1 MNSGI
6 LPYNRAMPP
15 VRYTPRAMDTL
26 ATLDQF
32 DFHDRIG
39 RVRGPALVLFH
50 APGCAACRHW
60 KQLLADYARLQDNIS
75 LYQVDVQRDMALAHE
90 FGLYHLPAL
99 FLFLNGQF
107 HCEFQSEARVEHI
120 RQALDAA
127 LRSPPQ
133 EAP

>member
-1 MNSGI
+1 
-6 LPYNRAMPP
+6 
-15 VRYTPRAMDTL
+15 MDTV
-26 ATLDQF
+26 ATLEQF

-39 RVRGPALVLFH
+39 RSQGPALVLFH

-60 KQLLADYARLQDNIS
+60 KQLLADFARLHDNVSI
-75 LYQVDVQRDMALAHE
+75 YQVDVQRDMALAHE

-107 HCEFQSEARVEHI
+107 HCEFQSGGRMEDVRL
-120 RQALDAA
+120 ALDAA
-127 LRSPPQ
+127 LRTPPQ

>member
-1 MNSGI
+1 
-6 LPYNRAMPP
+6 
-15 VRYTPRAMDTL
+15 MDTV

-32 DFHDRIG
+32 DFHERIG
-39 RVRGPALVLFH
+39 RSQGPALVLFH

-60 KQLLADYARLQDNIS
+60 TQLLADYARLHETIG
-75 LYQVDVQRDMALAHE
+75 LYQVDVRRDMALAHE

-107 HCEFQSEARVEHI
+107 HCEFQAEARIEHLRPAI
-120 RQALDAA
+120 DAA
-127 LRSPPQ
+127 LQRPPQ